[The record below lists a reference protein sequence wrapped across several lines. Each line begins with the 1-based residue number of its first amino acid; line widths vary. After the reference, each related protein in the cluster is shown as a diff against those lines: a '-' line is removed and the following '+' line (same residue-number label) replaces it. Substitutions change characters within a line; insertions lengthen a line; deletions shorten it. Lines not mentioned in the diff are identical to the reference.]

1 MSGIENSI
9 MPFVS
14 TIGFGGIAGFLV
26 GFALKRIMKI
36 LAVIAGVFFAAL
48 LYLESQHI
56 VNVNWDK
63 LQMISNSILSTIGT
77 AATTNATSTGGGGVG
92 PIQSILGN
100 NSTAAAASAIL
111 PITSTMANLGIPL
124 TGSTAIGFALGIVK
138 G

>member
-1 MSGIENSI
+1 MSGIETSI
-9 MPFVS
+9 MPLVS

-63 LQMISNSILSTIGT
+63 LQIISNSVLSTIATT
-77 AATTNATSTGGGGVG
+77 ATNATSTSAGGVG
-92 PIQSILGN
+92 LSIPSILGN
-100 NSTAAAASAIL
+100 NTGAAAAIL

-124 TGSTAIGFALGIVK
+124 TGSTAIGFTLGIVK

>member
-1 MSGIENSI
+1 MSGIESNI

-14 TIGFGGIAGFLV
+14 TIGFGGIVGFLI
-26 GFALKRIMKI
+26 GFMLKRIMKI

-63 LQMISNSILSTIGT
+63 LQTISNSVLSTI
-77 AATTNATSTGGGGVG
+77 AATTNATTTGGIGAGL
-92 PIQSILGN
+92 IQAILGN
-100 NSTAAAASAIL
+100 NSTAAAATHIL

-124 TGSTAIGFALGIVK
+124 TGSTVMGFIIGILK